1 MALSCSGVTWVM
13 RIRLEWKVKRSSGT
27 TARRARRTA
36 GTSVSMVTLELGTI
50 WPMR

>member
-13 RIRLEWKVKRSSGT
+13 RIRLEWKVNLSSGR
-27 TARRARRTA
+27 TAWRARRMA
-36 GTSVSMVTLELGTI
+36 GTSVSMVTFELGTI